1 MDGMG
6 DIRICFFGDSY
17 VAGVGDP
24 EGLGWVGRLTA
35 KSRKDRVPL
44 TAYNL
49 GVRRDTS
56 QDVLDR
62 LPDEAGRRLADGADN
77 RLVVSFGANDT
88 MEENGKRR
96 VEAVRTIAA
105 LSDIVKWTRGRKLPL
120 LVVGPPAVID
130 DAHNRRLLELT
141 LVMQEFTRRRD
152 IAFVPLTPDLHENRQ
167 WRAGLA
173 AGDGAHP
180 SALGYEVLTS
190 LVLPGWWSWLGH
202 AGR

>member
-1 MDGMG
+1 MG
-6 DIRICFFGDSY
+6 DVRICFLGDSY

-24 EGLGWVGRLTA
+24 EGLGWVGRVAA
-35 KSRKDRVPL
+35 KSLKERVPL
-44 TAYNL
+44 TTYNL

-56 QDVLDR
+56 QDVLER
-62 LPDEAGRRLADGADN
+62 LPDEVGRRIRDEADH
-77 RLVVSFGANDT
+77 RLVVSFGVNDT

-96 VEAVRTIAA
+96 VEAVQTIAA
-105 LSDIVKWTRGRKLPL
+105 LSDIARWAKEHQLPL

-141 LVMQEFTRRRD
+141 TVLKEYTRRQD
-152 IAFVPLTPDLHENRQ
+152 LAFVSLTPELHENRQ

-180 SALGYEVLTS
+180 SALGYELLTS
-190 LVLPGWWSWLGH
+190 VVLPGWWSWLGH